1 MNTKLNELKAKV
13 AEIQKE
19 IEKLEKEEKEESK
32 YLDLSANTGWVIGE
46 KWQDCEIDK
55 FSFAIRNNGKYNCK
69 GFYLSNKFN
78 WEIVTDDLYNMV
90 LLPTKK

>member
-1 MNTKLNELKAKV
+1 MNTKLEKLKAKV

-19 IEKLEKEEKEESK
+19 IEKLEKEDSK
-32 YLDLSANTGWVIGE
+32 YLDLSANIFWVIGE

-55 FSFAIRNNGKYNCK
+55 YTFAVRNNGKYNCK
-69 GFYLSNKFN
+69 GFYLNNCFN
-78 WEIVTDDLYNMV
+78 WEIVRDDDGYLV